1 MKTLNILIALVFSIF
16 VLNTNAFSQDAD
28 AMQKQ
33 IDELQNQIQDL
44 TIKMKGVNKKTAKI
58 DDAPKFKIGPGFSVK
73 HGKKSFKV
81 HGRMHWDVGYYGEV
95 KDQDVYG
102 SGTNIRRA
110 RLGFKGK
117 ADDFSFTATFD
128 KGASAKAAEDV
139 GDQTSIDE
147 IHFSYHPTKTM
158 KLSVGKLKMPMYF
171 EEAISS
177 NDLSFIERSVA
188 IDIFSDK
195 QFGPKRP
202 AVRFTTYDK
211 KLGYFFGAAHGFG
224 PENKIDNA
232 DGNKLNTVRA
242 AFAPV
247 LSKTEVVHFGAWAA
261 TVDFGAGYAASLCK
275 LEYRAELNV
284 TDAKPL
290 KTSSIHSGNNVCEGA
305 QHYGLEAAY
314 LGQGGQFWALGEYT
328 DYTAFRSGVDGAD
341 VPDYNA
347 DSSTFSMGYVL
358 NGKKRY
364 SIKKAAFKAPKV
376 KGKWPNKGSGVWE
389 VATRYSHVDM
399 DDNGSSLILGGVM
412 DNYTLGL
419 NWYINGNAMIKA
431 NYIRSIMNNKAAQ
444 NAGATSA
451 SLNGG
456 GASTDIYG
464 MRFQY
469 KF

>member
-1 MKTLNILIALVFSIF
+1 MRKLNIFITILFGMILV
-16 VLNTNAFSQDAD
+16 NHNAFSQEAD
-28 AMQKQ
+28 ALQKQ

-44 TIKMKGVNKKTAKI
+44 TIKMKVANKKQEAS
-58 DDAPKFKIGPGFSVK
+58 DDAPKFKVGPGFSVK
-73 HGKKSFKV
+73 HGNKSFKV

-128 KGASAKAAEDV
+128 KGSSAKAASDIA
-139 GDQTSIDE
+139 DQTSIDE

-158 KLSVGKLKMPMYF
+158 KLSIGKLKMPMYF

-177 NDLSFIERSVA
+177 NDISFIERSVA

-202 AVRFTTYDK
+202 AIRFTTYDK
-211 KLGYFFGAAHGFG
+211 KLGYFFGVAHGFG
-224 PENKIDNA
+224 PENKIDNK
-232 DGNKLNTVRA
+232 DGNKLNTIRA

-247 LSKTEVVHFGAWAA
+247 LSKTQVVHLGAWGA
-261 TVDFGAGYAASLCK
+261 TVDFGGGYAASLCK

-290 KTSSIHSGNNVCEGA
+290 KTSSIHSGNNICEGA

-314 LGQGGQFWALGEYT
+314 LGQDGQFWALGEYT
-328 DYTAFRSGVDGAD
+328 DYTAFRSGLDGAE

-347 DSSTFSMGYVL
+347 DSSTLSMGYVL

-364 SIKKAAFKAPKV
+364 DIKKAAFKAPKV
-376 KGKWPNKGSGVWE
+376 ETKWPNKGTGVWE
-389 VATRYSHVDM
+389 VAARYSHVDM
-399 DDNGSSLILGGVM
+399 DDNNSSKILGGVM

>member
-1 MKTLNILIALVFSIF
+1 MKSLNIFITILFSVFLI
-16 VLNTNAFSQDAD
+16 NYNAFSQDAAD
-28 AMQKQ
+28 LQKQ

-44 TIKMKGVNKKTAKI
+44 TIKMKGINKKTAEI
-58 DDAPKFKIGPGFSVK
+58 DEAPKFKIGPGFSVK
-73 HGKKSFKV
+73 HKDKSFKV
-81 HGRMHWDVGYYGEV
+81 HGRMHWDLGYYGEV

-117 ADDFSFTATFD
+117 ANNFSFTATFD
-128 KGASAKAAEDV
+128 KGSSAKANEDIA
-139 GDQTSIDE
+139 DQTSIDE
-147 IHFSYHPTKTM
+147 IHFSYHPNKNM

-171 EEAISS
+171 EEAVSS
-177 NDLSFIERSVA
+177 NDISFIERSVA

-202 AVRFTTYDK
+202 AIRFTAYNKDI
-211 KLGYFFGAAHGFG
+211 GYYFGAAHGFG
-224 PENKIDNA
+224 PENKIDNK
-232 DGNKLNTVRA
+232 DGNKLNTLRIA
-242 AFAPV
+242 YAPV
-247 LSKTEVVHFGAWAA
+247 LSKTHVIHIGAWGAS
-261 TVDFGAGYAASLCK
+261 VDFGAGYAASLCK
-275 LEYRAELNV
+275 LEYRAELNIS
-284 TDAKPL
+284 DAKPL
-290 KTSSIHSGNNVCEGA
+290 KTSSIHSGNNICEGA
-305 QHYGLEAAY
+305 QHFGLEAAY
-314 LGQGGQFWALGEYT
+314 LGNDGKLWALSEYT
-328 DYTAFRSGVDGAD
+328 DYTAFRSGIDGAD
-341 VPDYNA
+341 VPDYKA
-347 DSSTFSMGYVL
+347 DSSTLSLGYVI

-364 SIKKAAFKAPKV
+364 DIKKAAFKAPKV
-376 KGKWPNKGSGVWE
+376 KSKWPHEGNGVWE
-389 VATRYSHVDM
+389 VAARYSHVDM
-399 DDNGSSLILGGVM
+399 DDNNSSKILGGVM
-412 DNYTLGL
+412 DNYTIGV